1 MKRKALW
8 KFLLFLGLC
17 PFAAPLLLWLCQF
30 LSSPWPLFD
39 WLVLYSFLYWP
50 TYVAGLALILLA
62 LWKRKKINSLPG
74 QSFK

>member
-30 LSSPWPLFD
+30 LSTPWPLFD

-50 TYVAGLALILLA
+50 TYLLGAALLILA
-62 LWKRKKINSLPG
+62 IVKFRK
-74 QSFK
+74 